1 MQVKLI
7 ILGVVSQTQRELTLK
22 ESDQNL
28 SLLEILRINS
38 IPIASSCDGEGIC
51 KKCLVND
58 ELISC
63 QIKVKDFLARGEN
76 TIKISYW

>member
-1 MQVKLI
+1 LQVKLI

>member
-1 MQVKLI
+1 M
-7 ILGVVSQTQRELTLK
+7 SQTQRELTLK